1 MQNAYVVI
9 VNNKYMMRVQAESA
23 YDAEHAVLDR
33 FADEINK
40 YHVITCVKAFEQ
52 YKIKTSWLFRDY
64 FLRCDFINMRLLEEL
79 VKDYVSTMQDLED
92 VQSLLL
98 EAEAMVEIKEA
109 ELKQSKKVRDKML
122 QDVNLSA
129 EQRKRQAEDLG
140 MQL

>member
-79 VKDYVSTMQDLED
+79 VKEAPIERFVFGTDQTFNDPRIMVGRVLCSDLD
-92 VQSLLL
+92 DGVKRL
-98 EAEAMVEIKEA
+98 I
-109 ELKQSKKVRDKML
+109 
-122 QDVNLSA
+122 LSENFERA
-129 EQRKRQAEDLG
+129 IGRRLIP
-140 MQL
+140 